1 MAQESAQTFNL
12 IMITVAVLL
21 QTIFLIGIALSVVR
35 MRKSVEQF
43 TGDVRK
49 FLQIAG
55 RSAEILN
62 LNITQ
67 ISQTVQNRLEQ
78 ADHMTDEFL
87 SRSRA
92 HALAIDRLIGNLLRT
107 AEHANHELEQFT
119 RRAFR

>member
-1 MAQESAQTFNL
+1 MAQESAQTFSL
-12 IMITVAVLL
+12 VMITVAVLL
-21 QTIFLIGIALSVVR
+21 QAIFLIGIALSVVR

-49 FLQIAG
+49 FLQVAG

-62 LNITQ
+62 LSMTQ
-67 ISQTVQNRLEQ
+67 INQTVQNRLQQ

-107 AEHANHELEQFT
+107 AEHANHEIEQIT